1 MTLLKATA
9 HQGQNE
15 ISFYATKKRFNNISS
30 IDINEMPY
38 TWHPIVSY
46 LFGKVS

>member
-30 IDINEMPY
+30 IDINGMPG
-38 TWHPIVSY
+38 IKGIIGK
-46 LFGKVS
+46 LFI